1 MLTTE
6 APGLVEGF
14 ITVVLE
20 EEMAMRNIIK
30 ARNLEAQ
37 VSNLMSRVQ
46 KNLSKLAERVVEE
59 FSYEPIVSQHVS
71 NGLSREQAVLRVMS
85 DNIPLQE
92 QVAVLALLVQMFNF
106 EGNEELVAMGCL
118 NLDEE
123 TIRKAE
129 AYWSERVEAD
139 LELVQEEARKRVFE
153 ANKNEPDF
161 VGLVKSGDLFG

>member
-1 MLTTE
+1 
-6 APGLVEGF
+6 
-14 ITVVLE
+14 
-20 EEMAMRNIIK
+20 MAMRNIIK
-30 ARNLEAQ
+30 AHNLEAQ

-85 DNIPLQE
+85 ENLPIQE

-106 EGNEELVAMGCL
+106 EEKEELVAMGCL
-118 NLDEE
+118 NVDEE
-123 TIRKAE
+123 MIRKAE

-161 VGLVKSGDLFG
+161 VGLVKNGDSDLFG